1 MPVLEYRLYSVIISV
16 STLTRHT
23 NMLIHL
29 HTMTLRPGTVT
40 NTEYRLL
47 SSSYHIILL
56 PPLWQGSLLRR
67 AVHGRS
73 TISCPGSCVRIR
85 RYAGLDWTT
94 DCSITTPSQSLI
106 HTSLH
111 SNTPHCII
119 LPQLPQRHP
128 AWHLVISK
136 NIQVTPVTTILQ
148 QEKALH
154 LTLLGYKFIFR
165 FLRCLRFRRFTASRC
180 REMVEMVGILI

>member
-1 MPVLEYRLYSVIISV
+1 MAIPINLSIVLELREGTAFAGERGRRREIQSIYTMPVFEYRLYSVIISV
-16 STLTRHT
+16 STHTRHT

-29 HTMTLRPGTVT
+29 HTMTLRPSTLT

-73 TISCPGSCVRIR
+73 TISCHGSCVRIR

-128 AWHLVISK
+128 A
-136 NIQVTPVTTILQ
+136 
-148 QEKALH
+148 
-154 LTLLGYKFIFR
+154 
-165 FLRCLRFRRFTASRC
+165 
-180 REMVEMVGILI
+180 